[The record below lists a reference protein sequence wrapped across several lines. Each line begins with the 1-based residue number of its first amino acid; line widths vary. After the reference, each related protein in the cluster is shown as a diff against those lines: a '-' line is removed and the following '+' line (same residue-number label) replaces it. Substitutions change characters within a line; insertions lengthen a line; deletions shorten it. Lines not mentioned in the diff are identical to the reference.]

1 MSGFAHLA
9 DIDCEKLLGVRKNVH
24 DFRTKY
30 GHYLDKAHDKKISQR
45 CRFWFYAKI
54 SKEESENENDW
65 DICVSAI
72 LNEAFD
78 SLEAVKK
85 VLGIVVE
92 KDEKLLYQQWWIKQ
106 KRNIP
111 KYRKIAMLDEI
122 KLLYQ
127 LPYDSEIFYQRNQKQ
142 FDMVLGILDFSD

>member
-1 MSGFAHLA
+1 M
-9 DIDCEKLLGVRKNVH
+9 
-24 DFRTKY
+24 
-30 GHYLDKAHDKKISQR
+30 
-45 CRFWFYAKI
+45 
-54 SKEESENENDW
+54 
-65 DICVSAI
+65 
-72 LNEAFD
+72 NEAFD